1 MSKRKISVQEIVE
14 IVTNADDSD
23 LSKLSKEE
31 ERNNKGYEVA
41 PSRNELSDAV
51 ESNGGD
57 STDEDDNWPFIVH
70 YRWRQ
75 KTCLQMIKTWLPQEK
90 HQYTGEFS
98 PSPAQKKTPPD
109 YFTLFFPES
118 LLRMIFDNTNLYCVQ
133 KKNKNSNTES
143 VKTSVKEIKTYI
155 SCKQV

>member
-31 ERNNKGYEVA
+31 ECNNKGYEVA

-75 KTCLQMIKTWLPQEK
+75 KNLFTDDKNMITTRKAPIYW
-90 HQYTGEFS
+90 G
-98 PSPAQKKTPPD
+98 
-109 YFTLFFPES
+109 
-118 LLRMIFDNTNLYCVQ
+118 I
-133 KKNKNSNTES
+133 
-143 VKTSVKEIKTYI
+143 
-155 SCKQV
+155 